1 MGGHRTGLRG
11 RVIPKNLFIISKRY
25 KHHQRGYFPSPK
37 VIEMDYIATKRI
49 RKIGKSTM
57 AVSLDKKWGF
67 EEGDLVVI
75 TVRKADDRVTNQG

>member
-1 MGGHRTGLRG
+1 
-11 RVIPKNLFIISKRY
+11 
-25 KHHQRGYFPSPK
+25 
-37 VIEMDYIATKRI
+37 MDYIATKRI